1 MRYRN
6 SLALFLVSVCLAG
19 FYFLYLRPK
28 AEERKQIE
36 DFEKQ
41 FFRVDPKEIEFIR
54 IETGEGAVDLVRT
67 GNEWTI
73 EKPKKY
79 QPDMQAI
86 QKMFDSLSKGRL
98 IKVVGSAEE
107 RRNFSLDRPGIIVSL
122 GYAGKTDIL
131 EIAGKSPTAKGYY
144 AYNRRFGRVF
154 LVNEEFVTDFNLNLY
169 DMRDKTLFPV
179 DRKEITRIRIRRD
192 RDTIDIEKR
201 DEVWTMRSPFQGRVS
216 DDDLDRLLQT
226 VAVQRAAGFVD
237 WNADMSR
244 LPQRISLELF
254 GAGQRL
260 LDSADSIYWGTEGDK
275 GVLIHRAG
283 SVEAARTSR
292 DFFTLLDSDASFFR
306 FRNLFDVTAD
316 AVTAIVITEDDKTYT
331 IENKGGWKK
340 NGVPVKE
347 DKVLQLAG
355 LLREMKAIKLLQE
368 KRPLGKTRFV
378 FEVRTG
384 AGLSRLDVTDFNM
397 DQEVSAAAAL
407 FVPVKPG
414 EPKGRKKVDYWYALS
429 PGLGGGVVVSSL
441 DIEKIMGEV
450 RALDGK

>member
-6 SLALFLVSVCLAG
+6 SLALFLISVCLAG

-41 FFRVDPKEIEFIR
+41 FFRLDPKELEFIR
-54 IETGEGAVDLVRT
+54 IETAEGAVDLVRSVS
-67 GNEWTI
+67 GWTI
-73 EKPKKY
+73 ERPKKY
-79 QPDMQAI
+79 ASDMQAI

-98 IKVVGSAEE
+98 IKVVGSAED
-107 RRNFSLDRPGIIVSL
+107 RKNFDLDRPGIIVSL

-131 EIAGKSPTAKGYY
+131 EIGGKSPTAKGFY
-144 AYNRRFGRVF
+144 AFNRRFGRVF
-154 LVNEEFVTDFNLNLY
+154 LVNEEFVRDFNLNLY
-169 DMRDKTLFPV
+169 DLRDKSLFPV
-179 DRKEITRIRIRRD
+179 DLKEVARIRLKRGK
-192 RDTIDIEKR
+192 DTLDIEKK
-201 DEVWTMRSPFQGRVS
+201 DDVWTMRSPFQGRVS
-216 DDDLDRLLQT
+216 VDDLERLLQT

-237 WNADMSR
+237 WNPDLSR

-254 GAGQRL
+254 GTGQRL
-260 LDSADSIYWGTEGDK
+260 LDSADIIYWGTEGTK
-275 GVLIHRAG
+275 GVLVHRSG
-283 SVEAARTSR
+283 SAEAARTSR
-292 DFFTLLDSDASFFR
+292 DFFTLLESDASFFR
-306 FRNLFDVTAD
+306 FRNLFDVMAD
-316 AVTAIVITEDDKTYT
+316 AVTAITVTEDDKTYT

-355 LLREMKAIKLLQE
+355 LLREMKAVRLLQE
-368 KRPLGKTRFV
+368 KKPLGKTRFV

-397 DQEVSAAAAL
+397 DQEVSASTAL

-414 EPKGRKKVDYWYALS
+414 EPKGRKKVDYWYAQS
-429 PGLGGGVVVSSL
+429 PLLGGGVVVSSL
-441 DIEKIMGEV
+441 DIEKIVEEV